1 MDIDEDNDTESED
14 EATTSDDEN
23 EEKVPRF
30 NKINCTK
37 GTVEALKTAKELGVM
52 KRNVMKL
59 DYYIE
64 KDNKIE
70 GLEDVKKEADDK
82 KDDDVLGSI
91 DTQDEGGEAEEE
103 QIQEIENEP
112 NSFSDEE
119 GWPLPPPKTK
129 EEEA

>member
-14 EATTSDDEN
+14 EPTTSDDEN
-23 EEKVPRF
+23 EEKEPRT
-30 NKINCTK
+30 NKINYTK
-37 GTVEALKTAKELGVM
+37 GTVEALKTAKEIGVM

-82 KDDDVLGSI
+82 KDDDVPGSL
-91 DTQDEGGEAEEE
+91 DT
-103 QIQEIENEP
+103 
-112 NSFSDEE
+112 
-119 GWPLPPPKTK
+119 
-129 EEEA
+129 